1 MDIDG
6 GGTVEVPPDREPMTG
21 PVGDGE
27 LVLLCGVL
35 GGVAVGLGAVL
46 GCALPVLPVGGFA
59 ELFDAGA
66 GESLIDPASRPEP
79 CDEDPAGFADEG
91 CDSGAPPGD
100 RSSALRE
107 PEPEP
112 APAVDPAALFVSWP
126 GGEPALLPQAAQ
138 QAQTAQTRAAAT
150 AVAAA
155 LAGATVPRFG
165 MDATVAKTGR
175 HAGGTRRRARCVRRD
190 CSTVSARD
198 GFSLDNR

>member
-1 MDIDG
+1 
-6 GGTVEVPPDREPMTG
+6 MTG

-126 GGEPALLPQAAQ
+126 GGEPRCFHRL
-138 QAQTAQTRAAAT
+138 RS
-150 AVAAA
+150 
-155 LAGATVPRFG
+155 
-165 MDATVAKTGR
+165 
-175 HAGGTRRRARCVRRD
+175 RRRQRRPGPPRLRWRRPWPVRR
-190 CSTVSARD
+190 SPGSAWMP
-198 GFSLDNR
+198 L